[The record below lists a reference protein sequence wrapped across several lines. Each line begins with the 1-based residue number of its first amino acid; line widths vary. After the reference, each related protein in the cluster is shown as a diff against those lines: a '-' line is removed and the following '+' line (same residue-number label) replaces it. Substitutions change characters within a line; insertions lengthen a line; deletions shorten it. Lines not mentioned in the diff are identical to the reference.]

1 MSFAASKRLENH
13 RLKKFYS
20 ALPQEGKR
28 GLKARG
34 VYSHA
39 TMNVPDLV

>member
-1 MSFAASKRLENH
+1 MSFAASKSLENH
-13 RLKKFYS
+13 TLKKFYS

-39 TMNVPDLV
+39 TMNMPDLV